1 MSTESNVEIAK
12 KVLASGLDV
21 EEYLTDDA
29 VWTIPGFGVYA
40 GKEEISTKLLAP
52 MHGLMESMGNSVI
65 TNIVA
70 QENYVVVESY
80 AENRVTKT
88 GKPYNNTYCHVYQ
101 FADGRINHVTEYADT
116 ALAKSVFAS

>member
-1 MSTESNVEIAK
+1 MSIESNVQIAK

-29 VWTIPGFGVYA
+29 VWTIPGFGIYA

-70 QENYVVVESY
+70 QENCVVVESY

>member
-1 MSTESNVEIAK
+1 MSNESNVEIAK

>member
-1 MSTESNVEIAK
+1 MSTESNIEIAK

-21 EEYLTDDA
+21 EEYLADDA
-29 VWTIPGFGVYA
+29 VWTIPGFGIYA

-65 TNIVA
+65 TNVVA
-70 QENYVVVESY
+70 QEDCVVVESY
-80 AENRVTKT
+80 AENRITKT

-101 FADGRINHVTEYADT
+101 FADGQINHVTEYADT
-116 ALAKSVFAS
+116 ALAKSVFTS

>member
-1 MSTESNVEIAK
+1 MSTESNIEIVK

-21 EEYLTDDA
+21 EEYLADDA
-29 VWTIPGFGVYA
+29 VWTIPGFGIYA

-65 TNIVA
+65 TIIVA

>member
-1 MSTESNVEIAK
+1 MSTESNIEIAK

-21 EEYLTDDA
+21 EEYLTYDA
-29 VWTIPGFGVYA
+29 VWTIPGFGIYA

-70 QENYVVVESY
+70 QENCVVVESY